1 MGDGRAA
8 VFGRA
13 PVTHQPFGHLAA
25 ILGQLLS
32 VRRGRGARGASL
44 RGWYVAFHVEQPVDQ

>member
-32 VRRGRGARGASL
+32 PHEFSSVEVALASGIIAGQHGA
-44 RGWYVAFHVEQPVDQ
+44 